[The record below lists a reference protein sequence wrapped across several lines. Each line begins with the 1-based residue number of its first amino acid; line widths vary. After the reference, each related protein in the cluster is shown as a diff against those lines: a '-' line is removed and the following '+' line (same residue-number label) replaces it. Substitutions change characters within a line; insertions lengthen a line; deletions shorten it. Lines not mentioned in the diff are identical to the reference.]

1 MALRGV
7 VELLFATEVGVFYAK
22 LAVEQCSGVKL
33 DVGASQALPPLV
45 SAGTGSHLNENFHR
59 GLLRCP
65 LRALPVAAPTSW
77 LAA

>member
-33 DVGASQALPPLV
+33 DVGASQALPPSV
-45 SAGTGSHLNENFHR
+45 SAGRGSHLNGNFHR
-59 GLLRCP
+59 ALLRAP
-65 LRALPVAAPTSW
+65 PATAPTSW

>member
-1 MALRGV
+1 MVLKGMSD
-7 VELLFATEVGVFYAK
+7 LLFAAEVGVFYAI
-22 LAVEQCSGVKL
+22 LAVEQCTAVKL

-59 GLLRCP
+59 GLLRRL